1 MILAG
6 IDEAGY
12 GPLLGPLVVGC
23 CAFEVTDGDA
33 TAEALPCLWKR
44 LRKLVSKNRT
54 KNGKRLHVNDSKQV
68 YSPSLGVKELE
79 RSILA
84 ILATMRC
91 DLAGADAGNGA
102 TVCDEL
108 DTLLARV
115 AGHAV
120 TDLRGHPWYLPYPG
134 ERFPLEQDL
143 TPIRLFANALKAEM
157 DRASLRCVHLA
168 ARVVPERQFNQM
180 LEATRNKGSAL
191 FSTAVVHLDHLIRNY
206 GDQGLVIF
214 CDRQGGR
221 EHYGQLLR
229 LMFEDWSLEVT
240 KELDGHSEYK
250 LLRGGHVVRVIFC
263 EKAEAQC
270 MPVALASML
279 SKYLREALMGRF
291 NAYWSAMLPE
301 LAPTAGYYSDGVR
314 FLNDIDG
321 KRRELGIEDGQL
333 IRSR

>member
-23 CAFEVTDGDA
+23 CAFELKDSDPTLD
-33 TAEALPCLWKR
+33 ELPCLWKR

-54 KNGKRLHVNDSKQV
+54 KGGKKLHVNDSKLV
-68 YSPSLGVKELE
+68 YSSGLGVKELE

-84 ILATMRC
+84 ILATSRPE
-91 DLAGADAGNGA
+91 L
-102 TVCDEL
+102 CDEL
-108 DTLLARV
+108 DTLLACV

-120 TDLRGHPWYLPYPG
+120 TDLRGYPWYLPYPG

-143 TPIRLFANALKAEM
+143 TPIRLFANALKGEM
-157 DRASLRCVHLA
+157 DKAQLRCVHLA
-168 ARVVPERQFNQM
+168 ARVVPERQFNRM
-180 LEATRNKGSAL
+180 LDATRNKGSAL
-191 FSTAVVHLDHLIRNY
+191 FSTAVVHLDHLIRTY
-206 GDQGLVIF
+206 SDQGLVIF

-229 LMFEDWSLEVT
+229 LMFEEWSLEVT
-240 KELDGHSEYK
+240 KEMDGHSEYK
-250 LLRGGHVVRVIFC
+250 LRRAGQVVRIIFC
-263 EKAEAQC
+263 EKAEARC

-291 NAYWSAMLPE
+291 NAYWSAMLPD
-301 LAPTAGYYSDGVR
+301 LNPTAGYYSDGMR

-321 KRRELGIEDGQL
+321 KRRELGIEDAQL